1 MDNVIYDIID
11 VDGLSTCLAETDW
24 KDITKNT
31 TSEDLY
37 DSIVKPDGSIEKV
50 VKEDWARDF
59 FVMKETYLHLIAHFR
74 KEDNKDET
82 GEAGRINQ

>member
-1 MDNVIYDIID
+1 MDNVLYDMID
-11 VDGLSTCLAETDW
+11 IDGLSTCLAETDW

-31 TSEDLY
+31 TNEDLY

-82 GEAGRINQ
+82 RQESTGNY